1 MTDSTLTKLSITRI
15 LTTVRGS
22 VVASMLAGLTVIS
35 GCAGTDSSIRD
46 SHIQPTSDTTGNESD
61 IRARARIHTELAA
74 GYFELGNMGV
84 ALEEV
89 TIAQQA
95 DSSYPPIYNVAALI
109 YAALKDDWRAEENF
123 SRALRLSPGDADI
136 NNNYGNYLC
145 QRKREQEGIKH
156 LLIAVQNPLYQT
168 PERSLVNAGV
178 CARRKGD
185 DAAAQE
191 FFQRAITVRPNQPQ
205 ALYQL
210 ADLAFL
216 ANNFAA
222 AQGYL
227 RRLAQVAPGTAD
239 VLWLGLRVERKL
251 GNAVAEASYAQ
262 QLRKNF
268 PDSKEAAALQAGRF

>member
-1 MTDSTLTKLSITRI
+1 MTYLRA
-15 LTTVRGS
+15 VRGP
-22 VVASMLAGLTVIS
+22 VVALMLAACVVVS
-35 GCAGTDSSIRD
+35 GCAGTGGDFSDSR
-46 SHIQPTSDTTGNESD
+46 IQPTADTTGNESAA
-61 IRARARIHTELAA
+61 RERARIHTELAA

-95 DSSYPPIYNVAALI
+95 DPGYPPIYNVAALI
-109 YAALKDDWRAEENF
+109 YAALKEDRRAEENF
-123 SRALRLSPGDADI
+123 NRALRLSPADADI

-145 QRKREQEGIKH
+145 QRKREAEGIKY

-178 CARRKGD
+178 CARRRGD
-185 DAAAQE
+185 DAAALE

-268 PDSKEAAALQAGRF
+268 PDSKEAAELQAGRF

>member
-1 MTDSTLTKLSITRI
+1 MTRLTMVLR
-15 LTTVRGS
+15 RS
-22 VVASMLAGLTVIS
+22 VVTAMLAVLAGIS
-35 GCAGTDSSIRD
+35 GCAGTGGDIGDSR
-46 SHIQPTSDTTGNESD
+46 IQPTSDTSGNESD
-61 IRARARIHTELAA
+61 ARARARIHTELAA
-74 GYFELGNMGV
+74 GYFDLGNMGV
-84 ALEEV
+84 ALEEISV
-89 TIAQQA
+89 AQQA
-95 DSSYPPIYNVAALI
+95 DASYPPIYNVAALI
-109 YAALKDDWRAEENF
+109 YAALKDDRRAEENF
-123 SRALRLSPGDADI
+123 NRALRLSPGDADT

-145 QRKREQEGIKH
+145 QRKREEEGIKY

-178 CARRKGD
+178 CARRRGD

-191 FFQRAITVRPNQPQ
+191 FFQRAISVRPNQPQ

-210 ADLAFL
+210 AELSYA

-251 GNAVAEASYAQ
+251 GNALAEASYAQ

-268 PDSKEAAALQAGRF
+268 PESKEAAALQAGRY

>member
-1 MTDSTLTKLSITRI
+1 MTDFSMTKLSM
-15 LTTVRGS
+15 TVRGS
-22 VVASMLAGLTVIS
+22 VIGAMLAVLAGIY
-35 GCAGTDSSIRD
+35 GCAGTGGGIGD
-46 SHIQPTSDTTGNESD
+46 SHIQPTSDTTGNESAA
-61 IRARARIHTELAA
+61 RERARIHTELAA
-74 GYFELGNMGV
+74 GYFDLGNMGV

-89 TIAQQA
+89 TVAQQA
-95 DSSYPPIYNVAALI
+95 DPSYPPIYNVAALI
-109 YAALKDDWRAEENF
+109 YAALKDDRRAEENF
-123 SRALRLSPGDADI
+123 NRALRLSPGDADI

-156 LLIAVQNPLYQT
+156 LLIAVQNPLYQS

-185 DAAAQE
+185 DAAALE
-191 FFQRAITVRPNQPQ
+191 FFQRAIIVRPNQPQ

-210 ADLAFL
+210 ADLSFL

-268 PDSKEAAALQAGRF
+268 PESKEAAALQAGHF